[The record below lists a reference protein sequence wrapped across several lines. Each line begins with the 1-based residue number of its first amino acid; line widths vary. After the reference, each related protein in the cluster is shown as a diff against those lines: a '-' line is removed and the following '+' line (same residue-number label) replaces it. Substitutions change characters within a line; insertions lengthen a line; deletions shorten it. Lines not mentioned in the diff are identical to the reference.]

1 MAEERNAR
9 PWDIFN
15 KNITKLEGSI
25 SEERLQICK
34 TCEHL
39 IQLTSQCKK
48 CGCLMNL
55 KTKLPNA
62 YCPVGKWHQ
71 VAVDYKKEI

>member
-1 MAEERNAR
+1 MTGERNAR

-15 KNITKLEGSI
+15 KNIAKLEASI
-25 SEERLQICK
+25 SEERLQICRG
-34 TCEHL
+34 CEHF
-39 IQLTSQCKK
+39 ISLTSQCKK

-62 YCPVGKWHQ
+62 YCPIGQWHQ
-71 VAVDYKKEI
+71 VAIDYKKEM